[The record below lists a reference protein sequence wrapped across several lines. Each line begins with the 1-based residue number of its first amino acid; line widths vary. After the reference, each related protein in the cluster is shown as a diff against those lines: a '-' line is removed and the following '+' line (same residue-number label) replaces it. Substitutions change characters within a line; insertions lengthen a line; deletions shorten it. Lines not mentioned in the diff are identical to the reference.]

1 MLAVTRHRLPAAEA
15 DGFAAVA
22 RTALTELA
30 RRPGFRRAQVAR
42 ALEDPRLWVV
52 TQEWDDVGSYRRAL
66 SARDV
71 RVASMPMYVSA
82 VAEPT
87 AYELAFTLDG
97 PTGGTRT
104 WKQPRRTSLGGP
116 PTASRME

>member
-1 MLAVTRHRLPAAEA
+1 MLAVTRHRLPATEA

-22 RTALTELA
+22 RTALAALA
-30 RRPGFRRAQVAR
+30 RRPGFRRAQVGR
-42 ALEDPRLWVV
+42 ALEDPTLWVV

-87 AYELAFTLDG
+87 AYEPVLALDG
-97 PTGGTRT
+97 
-104 WKQPRRTSLGGP
+104 LGGGHADAEV
-116 PTASRME
+116 TAD

>member
-1 MLAVTRHRLPAAEA
+1 MLAVTRHRLPAGEA

-22 RTALTELA
+22 RTALEALA
-30 RRPGFRRAQVAR
+30 ARPGFRRARVGR
-42 ALEDPRLWVV
+42 ALEDPTLWVV

-66 SARDV
+66 SARAV

-87 AYELAFTLDG
+87 AYELTLGRDG
-97 PTGGTRT
+97 PGTGRSGRE
-104 WKQPRRTSLGGP
+104 
-116 PTASRME
+116 PTAD